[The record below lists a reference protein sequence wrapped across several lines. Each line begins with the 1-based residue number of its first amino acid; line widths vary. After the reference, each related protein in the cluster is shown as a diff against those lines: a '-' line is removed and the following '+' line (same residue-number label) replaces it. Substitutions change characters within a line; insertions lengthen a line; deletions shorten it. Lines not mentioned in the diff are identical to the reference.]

1 MQEVDTLSKY
11 GQSFQSKVISAL
23 LTDGRFLDSIS
34 EITTTKFFESE
45 ANKWIVGEV
54 LDYHKEYRKT
64 PTLDVFKVQLSKMDN
79 DVLKKTIV
87 DQLKHIFTQV
97 GNVDLDYIKN
107 EFTDFCKNQNLK
119 QVILQ
124 SVDLLK
130 AGSYDRIK
138 DLVDKAMKVG
148 IENDLGHDY
157 LLDFDSRSTDEK
169 RDTVLTDWKPINDLM
184 DGGLGPGELG
194 VVVAPSGVGK
204 TWILTALGASAV
216 RQGLSVVHYTMEL
229 SEHYVGARYDTV
241 FTHIPSAQLK
251 QKTEEVKQKIRGL
264 RGKLLIKYYP
274 PKGVSVKKLQAH
286 IEKMIAAGNKPDLI
300 IVDYADLLLS
310 HSNKTDSTYA
320 EQGGVYIDLRGMGGE
335 LKIPVWTAS
344 QTNRSAIDSEV
355 IEADKIADSY
365 AKVMNADFI
374 MSWSRKSKDKLNNT
388 ARAHIMKNRFGQ
400 DGITFPCKMD
410 TNTGFIEVYEG
421 NTPDGILATKEAAS
435 GQLETKQLLH
445 KKYVE
450 NMGVFIGLPYIYM
463 NFDVISNFITN
474 II

>member
-1 MQEVDTLSKY
+1 MTEQDNLSKF
-11 GQSFQSKVISAL
+11 GQSFQSKVVSAL
-23 LTDGRFLDSIS
+23 LTDDKFLDTLS
-34 EITTTKFFESE
+34 EILNPRFFESE
-45 ANKWIVGEV
+45 ANKWIVGEIV
-54 LDYHKEYRKT
+54 DYHEEFRKP
-64 PTLDVFKVQLSKMDN
+64 PTLDVFKAQVSKLDNEILKTTVVEQLRH
-79 DVLKKTIV
+79 V
-87 DQLKHIFTQV
+87 FTQV
-97 GNVDLDYIKN
+97 GNVDLDYIKK
-107 EFTDFCKNQNLK
+107 EFTSFCRNQNLK
-119 QVILQ
+119 NVILQ

-130 AGSYDRIK
+130 AGNFDRIK

-148 IENDLGHDY
+148 TETDLGHDY
-157 LLDFDSRSTDEK
+157 IEDYDLRAEDVK

-229 SEHYVGARYDTV
+229 SENYVGQRYDTV
-241 FTHIPSAQLK
+241 FTKIPSADLK
-251 QKTEEVKQKIRGL
+251 DNKEQVKSKIKSL
-264 RGKLLIKYYP
+264 NGKLMIKYFP
-274 PKGVSVKKLQAH
+274 PKGVSVKKLQQH
-286 IEKMIAAGNKPDLI
+286 IDKMIATDNRPDVI

-310 HSNKTDSTYA
+310 YSNKSDSTYA
-320 EQGGVYIDLRGMGGE
+320 EQGGVYIDLRGMSGE
-335 LKIPVWTAS
+335 LGIPIWTAS

-388 ARAHIMKNRFGQ
+388 ARAHIMKNRFGP

-421 NTPDGILATKEAAS
+421 NSAEGILSTKESAS
-435 GQLETKQLLH
+435 GQLERRQLLH

-450 NMGVFIGLPYIYM
+450 NMG
-463 NFDVISNFITN
+463 
-474 II
+474 

>member
-23 LTDGRFLDSIS
+23 LTDSKFLDTIS

-54 LDYHKEYRKT
+54 LDYHKDYRKT

-97 GNVDLDYIKN
+97 GNIDLDYIKN

-138 DLVDKAMKVG
+138 ELVDKAMKVG
-148 IENDLGHDY
+148 VENDLGHDY
-157 LLDFDSRSTDEK
+157 LLDFDERSTDEK
-169 RDTVLTDWKPINDLM
+169 RDTVLTDLKPINDLM

-204 TWILTALGASAV
+204 TWILTALGAAAV
-216 RQGLSVVHYTMEL
+216 RAGLSVVHYTMEL

-251 QKTEEVKQKIRGL
+251 EKTEEVKQKIRGL

-335 LKIPVWTAS
+335 LGIPVWTAS

-388 ARAHIMKNRFGQ
+388 ARCHVMKNRFGQ

-450 NMGVFIGLPYIYM
+450 NMG
-463 NFDVISNFITN
+463 
-474 II
+474 